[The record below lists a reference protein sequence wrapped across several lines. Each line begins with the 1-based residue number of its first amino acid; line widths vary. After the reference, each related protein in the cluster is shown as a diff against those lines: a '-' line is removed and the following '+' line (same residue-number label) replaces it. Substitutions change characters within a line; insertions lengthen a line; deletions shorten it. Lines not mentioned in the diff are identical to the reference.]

1 MKKIKLILSGLIII
15 GLTSLPLTSCDSTLD
30 VNDNPNYPTEATLAT
45 LLPSASAFTISQFGL
60 NGTLIGTMWLQ
71 HTTQGNS
78 TNQYNTLVNYNLTD
92 ASYNAI
98 WTNAYANALP
108 DLKLIIER
116 SETENAWNYWVIAKV
131 LMAYNYHMLTD
142 LYGDIPFTEALQASV
157 YPKPHYD
164 DSKTVIYP
172 GLLAMLDEAI
182 AKETDAKSNAN
193 PVLTSQDMFFNG
205 EISKWISFAKSLKL
219 KIMMRD
225 FEANKTQIQ
234 SLLASGNLLD
244 GNCAMTSF
252 EDATNKGNPFY
263 EYNIRQLNT
272 TENVRA
278 CHTLSE
284 FLLANNDPRIENI
297 YELTANATAL
307 IAEGKTLTYAEK
319 YEGIGSGARPETSG
333 ANSLPLAN
341 SSKFKQ
347 SYNDPVYLMNN
358 SEIKFL
364 IAEAYARLGDKAQ
377 AKLYYEAGV
386 TNSFDR
392 WTESSGKAAPFLAA
406 GGSYA
411 FDSSSLSAML
421 NCIMI
426 QKWVSFAR
434 ANALDGVFDR
444 NRTGIPSIDS
454 EHTVRLS
461 QSDRSKGLT
470 SGYVLGTLV
479 APESTVLDV
488 TEYPRRLLVPK
499 ASSQYN
505 ENAPTTK
512 LITEKLWWQI
522 TD

>member
-1 MKKIKLILSGLIII
+1 
-15 GLTSLPLTSCDSTLD
+15 
-30 VNDNPNYPTEATLAT
+30 
-45 LLPSASAFTISQFGL
+45 
-60 NGTLIGTMWLQ
+60 MWLQ

-297 YELTANATAL
+297 YELTANAAAQ
-307 IAEGKTLTYAEK
+307 IAEG
-319 YEGIGSGARPETSG
+319 RP
-333 ANSLPLAN
+333 
-341 SSKFKQ
+341 
-347 SYNDPVYLMNN
+347 
-358 SEIKFL
+358 
-364 IAEAYARLGDKAQ
+364 
-377 AKLYYEAGV
+377 
-386 TNSFDR
+386 
-392 WTESSGKAAPFLAA
+392 
-406 GGSYA
+406 
-411 FDSSSLSAML
+411 
-421 NCIMI
+421 
-426 QKWVSFAR
+426 
-434 ANALDGVFDR
+434 
-444 NRTGIPSIDS
+444 
-454 EHTVRLS
+454 
-461 QSDRSKGLT
+461 
-470 SGYVLGTLV
+470 
-479 APESTVLDV
+479 
-488 TEYPRRLLVPK
+488 
-499 ASSQYN
+499 
-505 ENAPTTK
+505 
-512 LITEKLWWQI
+512 
-522 TD
+522 